1 MKASV
6 EWLKEY
12 VDFDLSATELAERLT
27 SVGLPC
33 EGIEEAEGDSVLEL
47 EVPSNR
53 PDCLGM
59 IGVAREVAAA
69 LGKELRIPEAE
80 LEKGGAAASSLAR
93 VTVEDQELCPRY
105 VARVVTGVK
114 IGPSPDWMQRRLNA
128 VGLRPLNNVVD
139 ITNYVLMEAGQP
151 LHAFDHDLLGGGA
164 IIVRRSRPGEK
175 MELIDGTEVRLDGTE
190 VMIADETGPVALAG
204 VMGGARTEVHSGTTN
219 VLLESACFQA
229 SAIRRAARRL
239 GVATESS
246 YRFERAVDWNGVEY
260 ASRRAAALLCELA
273 GGSVASGSVD
283 EQGPVPKQTQIT
295 VRYWRVDKIL
305 GRRME
310 KRVIRRIL
318 MDLGLES
325 SYESGEGITLL
336 VPSFRPDLTREI
348 DLIEEVARLFG
359 YEHIPAKTEL
369 KVRLPRRNPGE
380 QACRLIRE
388 RLSCMGFSETVTN
401 SITSEGR
408 AQTVSPWRGARP
420 VVITNPPRADEN
432 LLRQSLLPSL
442 LEVRRVNQAAG
453 RAEVSVF
460 DMGRV
465 YLARPDGS
473 VDERRLLAAL
483 DDRGG
488 EDPEAAFSRLRAVL
502 ESVCG
507 IFEEDGDLRV
517 EPSDLPYMRPGESG
531 RVFQGD
537 DFLGVIGRM
546 HDDLRKTFELR
557 TSPAMLEIDLEALIK
572 RGLARKEVAELPR
585 FPGIRRDVALVVEEP
600 VTWAQVSE
608 AVAEIACDLRQATEF
623 LNVYRGKQ
631 VGAGKKSLAMAVTYR
646 SPERTLTDTEVNDL
660 HSELVEHLTGKLKA
674 TLRS

>member
-1 MKASV
+1 MKASL
-6 EWLKEY
+6 EWLKQY
-12 VDFDLSATELAERLT
+12 VEFDLSAPELAERLT
-27 SVGLPC
+27 SAGLPC
-33 EGIEEAEGDSVLEL
+33 EGMEEVDGDAVLEL

-59 IGVAREVAAA
+59 IGVAREVAAV
-69 LGKELRIPEAE
+69 LGKELKIPEPE
-80 LEKGGAAASSLAR
+80 LDKGGAAASSLAR

-105 VARVVTGVK
+105 VARVITGVK
-114 IGPSPDWMQRRLNA
+114 IGPSPDWMQRRLNS

-139 ITNYVLMEAGQP
+139 VTNYVLMEVGQP
-151 LHAFDHDLLGGGA
+151 LHAFDQDLLGGGT
-164 IIVRRSRPGEK
+164 IIVRRARPGET

-219 VLLESACFQA
+219 VLLESASFQA
-229 SAIRRAARRL
+229 SSIRRAARRL

-246 YRFERAVDWNGVEY
+246 YRFERGVDWNGVEY
-260 ASRRAAALLCELA
+260 ASRRAAALLCELT
-273 GGSVASGSVD
+273 GGSVASGSIDV
-283 EQGPVPKQTQIT
+283 QAPVPKQTQIT

-325 SYESGEGITLL
+325 SYESGEGITML

-369 KVRLPRRNPGE
+369 KVRLPRKNPGDE
-380 QACRLIRE
+380 ACRLIRE

-401 SITSEGR
+401 SIVSESHFR
-408 AQTVSPWRGARP
+408 TISPWRGAHP

-432 LLRQSLLPSL
+432 MLRQSLLPSL
-442 LEVRRVNQAAG
+442 LDVRRVNQAAG
-453 RAEVSVF
+453 RAELSVF
-460 DMGRV
+460 DMGRA
-465 YLARPDGS
+465 YLAKPDSS
-473 VDERRLLAAL
+473 VEERRLLAAL
-483 DDRGG
+483 DDRPG
-488 EDPEAAFSRLRAVL
+488 EDPEAAFTRLRALL

-507 IFEEDGDLRV
+507 LFDGADDLRV
-517 EPSDLPYMRPGESG
+517 EPSDLPYMAPGESA
-531 RVFQGD
+531 RVFLGD
-537 DFLGVIGRM
+537 EFLGVFGRLREE
-546 HDDLRKTFELR
+546 LRKEFDLR
-557 TSPAMLEIDLEALIK
+557 TSPAVLEIDLESLISG
-572 RGLARKEVAELPR
+572 GLARKEVAGLPR

-600 VTWAQVSE
+600 VSWAQVSA
-608 AVAEIACDLRQATEF
+608 AVEEVPCDLRQSVDF

-631 VGAGKKSLAMAVTYR
+631 IGTGNKSLAMAVTYR
-646 SPERTLTDTEVNDL
+646 SGDRTLTDSEINDL
-660 HSELVEHLTGKLKA
+660 HSDLVEHLTGKLKA